1 MNVYYS
7 CNITAYVLFI
17 CFQFYYAEYPFQSRA
32 TNEVSLF
39 EGQVVTVYV
48 KHDKEGN
55 SEWWYVDAD
64 GVKGYVPSNY
74 LSPMSW
80 YKKGWRVCW

>member
-1 MNVYYS
+1 MHITCIYECVLYMRHYS
-7 CNITAYVLFI
+7 ICLFI

-74 LSPMSW
+74 LSPMS
-80 YKKGWRVCW
+80 